1 MRVSFKK
8 VMTHEN
14 LSVILT
20 RHMQQWKKFLP
31 FNDGKNEKL

>member
-20 RHMQQWKKFLP
+20 RHMHAA
-31 FNDGKNEKL
+31 GKEISTF